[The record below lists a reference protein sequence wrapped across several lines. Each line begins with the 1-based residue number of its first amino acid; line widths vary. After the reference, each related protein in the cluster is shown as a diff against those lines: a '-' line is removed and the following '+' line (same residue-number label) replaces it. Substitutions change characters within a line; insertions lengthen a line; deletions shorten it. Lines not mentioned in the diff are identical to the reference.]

1 MNPRPLILALGALAT
16 ATTLASCGTVST
28 SDTKTESGAG
38 YPVDVSTCGRDVTV
52 DAAPKRVVS
61 MHPSLTELLV
71 ELGVGDRVVAQAQD
85 ALGEPSPDLKKQ
97 VDRIPSISKDTPP
110 TKEDLLEQ
118 EPDLVVSGTEYEFN
132 AEAGFADYKALDR
145 LGVEA
150 YVAKAGCIDRRSQGT
165 IADTFDD
172 IEALGRVFGQEDRAR
187 EMIDDAKGDLREVA
201 DVVGDDDPV
210 PAVQV
215 YVEGGKLYAI
225 GGAVEIDV
233 LRLGGGRN
241 LFAGDSRFSDFFA
254 AEVNP
259 EVVLA
264 KRPEA
269 LVFAYNDAKH
279 KKSTEA
285 YLRSRLA
292 STPAVRSGT
301 IIGVDNTVVQPGTL
315 AAIGGA
321 RQVAEALH
329 G

>member
-1 MNPRPLILALGALAT
+1 MNPRPLVPALT
-16 ATTLASCGTVST
+16 AAVAAVTLTACGTVST
-28 SDTKTESGAG
+28 GGSEAASTDG
-38 YPVDVSTCGRDVTV
+38 YPVEVSTCGRDVTIGAV
-52 DAAPKRVVS
+52 PKRVVS

-71 ELGVGDRVVAQAQD
+71 QLGVGDRVVAQAQD
-85 ALGEPSPDLKKQ
+85 ALGDPSPELARQ

-110 TKEDLLEQ
+110 TKEDVLKQ
-118 EPDLVVSGTEYEFN
+118 DPDLVVSGTEYEFN
-132 AEAGFADYKALDR
+132 AEAGFADYKTLDQV
-145 LGVEA
+145 GIQA

-165 IADTFDD
+165 VADTFSDV
-172 IEALGRVFGQEDRAR
+172 EALGRVFGVEDRAR
-187 EMIDDAKGDLREVA
+187 EIVADAKDDLDEVA
-201 DVVGDDDPV
+201 GIVGDDDPV
-210 PAVQV
+210 PAAQV

-259 EVVLA
+259 EVVLS
-264 KRPEA
+264 KRPQA

-279 KKSTEA
+279 EKATLA

-292 STPAVRSGT
+292 DTPAVRSGT
-301 IIGVDNTVVQPGTL
+301 LVGVDNTRVQPGTL
-315 AAIGGA
+315 AAIRGA